1 MEISKYNIK
10 LERVN
15 ETHLELLRGWRNSDF
30 VNSKMI
36 FNDHITPEMQ
46 QNWFESINND
56 QNYYFVAIHNNQKVG
71 VMHVKNIVNNAGEG
85 GIYLSSADFENT
97 DVVARMVLCFNDF
110 LFDDLKLDYIYSQ
123 VKHDNTK
130 AISSSIAQGCVK
142 DEEKSTEKVTFFIL
156 KPDNYRKKTNKIKQ
170 ILNR

>member
-1 MEISKYNIK
+1 MEISKYKIK

-15 ETHLELLRGWRNSDF
+15 ESHLEILRGWRNSDY

-36 FNDHITPEMQ
+36 FNDHITTEMQ
-46 QNWFESINND
+46 QKWFESINNN
-56 QNYYFVAIHNNQKVG
+56 QNYYFIAIYNNENVG
-71 VMHVKNIVNNAGEG
+71 VMHVKNIIDNAGEG
-85 GIYLSSADFENT
+85 GIYLSSADYENT

-110 LFDDLKLDYIYSQ
+110 LFDDLNLDYIYSQ

-130 AISSSIAQGCVK
+130 AIASSIAQGCIK
-142 DEEKSTEKVTFFIL
+142 NEDKSTDKIVFFIL
-156 KPDNYRKKTNKIKQ
+156 KPENYRKKTIKIKQ